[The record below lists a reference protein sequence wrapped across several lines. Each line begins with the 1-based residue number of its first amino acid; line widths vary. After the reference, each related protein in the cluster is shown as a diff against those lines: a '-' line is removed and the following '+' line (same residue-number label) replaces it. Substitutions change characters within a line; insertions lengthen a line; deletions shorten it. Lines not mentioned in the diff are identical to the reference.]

1 MKKRLFIAIPY
12 FPTREVIG
20 VIGQLKNAS
29 INDKINWVQP
39 ENMHLTL
46 KFLGDTDVTQI
57 LKINAGLTEISSQY
71 ETFDLRVGGFE
82 MFYRGKHP
90 SVLYLNLEENHVL
103 ESVAKEVNDLCG
115 NLKIGDN
122 SHAFKAHITVARIKY
137 MHLSEGFFNKLK
149 TKIDQSFRVDGLK
162 LIESRL
168 TSSGPIYEVVEG
180 FELLNN

>member
-1 MKKRLFIAIPY
+1 VNKRLFIAIPY
-12 FPTREVIG
+12 VPTQEVLSVVG
-20 VIGQLKNAS
+20 HLKNAT

-57 LKINAGLTEISSQY
+57 PIINNGLSGISSKY
-71 ETFDLRVGGFE
+71 ETFDLRVSGFE

-90 SVLYLNLEENHVL
+90 SVLYLNLEVNHVL
-103 ESVAKEVNDLCG
+103 EAVAKEVNDLCG

-137 MHLSEGFFNKLK
+137 MHLSEGFLNKQK
-149 TKIDQSFRVDGLK
+149 TKIDQSFRVDGIK

-180 FELLNN
+180 FELRII